1 MCYRAR
7 IQRRHEC
14 RRGRHECL
22 RHVTPDV
29 LGRVHRVLLIRLRS
43 LGDCVLTTPAIHLL
57 KTAFPAI
64 RVGVVVEDRFA
75 PVFTGNPD
83 IDEVLPPRIR
93 AAASFGADLCINL
106 HGGTRSIALTAASA
120 AKYRAGFA
128 HFRGGAVYNI
138 RIPTAQQILGVERK
152 VHTAEHLASAMF
164 YLGAPQT
171 EIPRARLFAAP
182 ASPAEKPYAVIH
194 PFASGPDK
202 TWRADGFLEVA
213 RSLRGMDVHFIGA
226 ATDDLNTFKKF
237 PTIAGAPLKQT
248 MSLISG
254 ASLFIGNDSGPAH
267 IAAAY
272 GVPQVV
278 IFGNSDPVTWKPWR
292 TRAEIVEA
300 QGPIAEVSADQVLE
314 AIARVRTAE

>member
-1 MCYRAR
+1 M
-7 IQRRHEC
+7 
-14 RRGRHECL
+14 
-22 RHVTPDV
+22 TPDV

-57 KTAFPAI
+57 KNAFP
-64 RVGVVVEDRFA
+64 RVRIGVVVEDRFA

-93 AAASFGADLCINL
+93 NVAAFRADLCINL

-120 AKYRAGFA
+120 ATYRAGFA

-138 RIPTAQQILGVERK
+138 RIPTAQRILEVERK
-152 VHTAEHLASAMF
+152 VHTAEHVASVMF
-164 YLGAPQT
+164 YLGTPKM
-171 EIPRARLFAAP
+171 EIPRARLFAPP
-182 ASPAEKPYAVIH
+182 ASPQVKPYAVIH
-194 PFASGPDK
+194 PFASSPEK

-226 ATDDLNTFKKF
+226 ATDDLNTFKEF
-237 PTIAGAPLKQT
+237 PTVAGAPLKQT
-248 MSLISG
+248 MTLISG

-267 IAAAY
+267 LAAAY

-278 IFGNSDPVTWKPWR
+278 IFGNSDPVIWNPWR

-300 QGPIAEVSADQVLE
+300 QGPIAEVNAEQVLE
-314 AIARVRTAE
+314 AIDRVRLKP